1 MKKIFIPLSLALVL
15 TLNSQNNKDSQA
27 APLDWFNLDQEV
39 DKSNGVGTER
49 VYKEL
54 LKDKKS
60 TTVLVGVIDSGV
72 DIDHEDLKSVIWTN
86 KKEIPG
92 NGIDDDKNGY
102 VDDIHGWNF
111 IGGANGKNINYERLE
126 MTRIYRKLD
135 EKYHEKSENDVSDKN
150 EFKLYKEVKEKID
163 KETKKVGGQLSQV
176 NFIYDQMMSMND
188 EIKSALGINSVN
200 KATLLK
206 YKPEDVKKK
215 QMAALFT
222 TFLQND
228 EMTLD
233 EMLNELKEGKEYLDA
248 RLRYNLNPDYDQRME
263 IVGDDDNNPNE
274 RNYGN
279 NDVKGADPGHG
290 THVSGIIA
298 AVRNNNIGMN
308 GIANNVQIMPIRAV
322 PNGDER
328 DKDIANAIYYAVD
341 NGCQIIN
348 MSFGKSYAVH
358 LEVLSKAIKYAESKG
373 VLLVH
378 AAGNESNNI
387 DVTPNFPNKNIP
399 SKKGCKTWIEVGAL
413 SWKNGEELPAT
424 FSNYGKKSVDVFAP
438 GVDIYSTVPGDKYKK
453 ENGTSMACPATAGV
467 AAVLKSYF
475 PKLTAVQIK
484 KIIEKSVNTSAKK
497 NMVNLPSSNLS
508 KGKQVNFS
516 ELSRTGGYINL
527 YNAVKLAMKKSGEK
541 N

>member
-1 MKKIFIPLSLALVL
+1 
-15 TLNSQNNKDSQA
+15 
-27 APLDWFNLDQEV
+27 
-39 DKSNGVGTER
+39 
-49 VYKEL
+49 
-54 LKDKKS
+54 
-60 TTVLVGVIDSGV
+60 
-72 DIDHEDLKSVIWTN
+72 
-86 KKEIPG
+86 
-92 NGIDDDKNGY
+92 
-102 VDDIHGWNF
+102 
-111 IGGANGKNINYERLE
+111 
-126 MTRIYRKLD
+126 
-135 EKYHEKSENDVSDKN
+135 
-150 EFKLYKEVKEKID
+150 
-163 KETKKVGGQLSQV
+163 
-176 NFIYDQMMSMND
+176 
-188 EIKSALGINSVN
+188 
-200 KATLLK
+200 
-206 YKPEDVKKK
+206 
-215 QMAALFT
+215 
-222 TFLQND
+222 
-228 EMTLD
+228 
-233 EMLNELKEGKEYLDA
+233 
-248 RLRYNLNPDYDQRME
+248 
-263 IVGDDDNNPNE
+263 
-274 RNYGN
+274 
-279 NDVKGADPGHG
+279 
-290 THVSGIIA
+290 
-298 AVRNNNIGMN
+298 
-308 GIANNVQIMPIRAV
+308 
-322 PNGDER
+322 
-328 DKDIANAIYYAVD
+328 
-341 NGCQIIN
+341 

-358 LEVLSKAIKYAESKG
+358 LEALSKAIKYAESKG